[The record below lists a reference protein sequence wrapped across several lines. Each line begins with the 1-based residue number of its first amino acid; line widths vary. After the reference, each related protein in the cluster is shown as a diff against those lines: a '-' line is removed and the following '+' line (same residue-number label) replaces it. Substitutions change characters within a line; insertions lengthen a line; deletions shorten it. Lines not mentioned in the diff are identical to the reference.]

1 MDLDGAVIVVTGGG
15 RGIGRALCE
24 RFARERAAAIVVAD
38 TDGAMAEEVA
48 TRVGGMPVAMDAA
61 NEADVVR
68 VLDMTEERYG
78 VPDLFCANAGIG
90 ADGGIDAPEERWEQ
104 CWRVNVMSQVYA
116 ARHSVPRM
124 LARGRGYLL
133 FTASAA
139 GLLSMP
145 GAAPYAVS
153 KHAAVAFAE
162 YVSITYGDRGI
173 GVSCLCPQ
181 AVDTRLLREQ
191 TDDAVARLMYSI
203 SDVLDPGE
211 VAAAVVEGLADER
224 FLILPHPE
232 VADHSRRRASDPDR
246 WLSGMRR
253 LAAAAASDADD
264 LTIHRPLGPGQVE
277 T

>member
-24 RFARERAAAIVVAD
+24 RFAHERAAAIVVAD
-38 TDGAMAEEVA
+38 ADGTAAEEVA
-48 TRVGGMPVAMDAA
+48 ASLGGIAVAMDAA
-61 NEADVVR
+61 SEADVIH
-68 VLDMTEERYG
+68 VLDVTEKRFG

-90 ADGGIDAPEERWEQ
+90 ADGDLDAPDELWERSWQ
-104 CWRVNVMSQVYA
+104 VNVMSQVYA

-124 LARGRGYLL
+124 LARGHGYLL

-153 KHAAVAFAE
+153 KHAAVAIAE
-162 YVSITYGDRGI
+162 YVSITYGGRGI

-191 TDDAVARLMYSI
+191 TDEAVALMMLSI
-203 SDVLDPGE
+203 SDVLEPAQ
-211 VAAAVVEGLADER
+211 VAATVVEGLANER
-224 FLILPHPE
+224 FLILPHAD
-232 VADHSRRRASDPDR
+232 VADHVLRRASDPDR

-253 LAAAAASDADD
+253 IARSLSDDDDVATAD
-264 LTIHRPLGPGQVE
+264 HQNGGE
-277 T
+277 